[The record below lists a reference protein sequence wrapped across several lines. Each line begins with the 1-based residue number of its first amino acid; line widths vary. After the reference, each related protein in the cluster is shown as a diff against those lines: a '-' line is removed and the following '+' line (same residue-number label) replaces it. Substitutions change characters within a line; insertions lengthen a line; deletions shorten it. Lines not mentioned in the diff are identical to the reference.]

1 MQPLLDGL
9 EALKTHFE
17 EDEEAIKL
25 VAAEV
30 ESAHQWVGENT
41 PDDSAEKPPRKLGKV
56 VRQISIVASGAFS
69 TTSMTTANPEHERRL
84 PRPSASVLFPSPS

>member
-30 ESAHQWVGENT
+30 ESAHQ
-41 PDDSAEKPPRKLGKV
+41 
-56 VRQISIVASGAFS
+56 
-69 TTSMTTANPEHERRL
+69 
-84 PRPSASVLFPSPS
+84 